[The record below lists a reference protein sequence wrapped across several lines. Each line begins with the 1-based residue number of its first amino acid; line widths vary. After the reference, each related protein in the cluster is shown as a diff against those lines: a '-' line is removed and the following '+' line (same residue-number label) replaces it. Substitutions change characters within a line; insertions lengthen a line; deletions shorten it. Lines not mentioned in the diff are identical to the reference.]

1 MTTLKRRTFLA
12 GTAATAAAAGAL
24 AVPGFPRP
32 AVAQARRIN
41 IGLTM
46 VKSGPLKTPGEATE
60 TSVDI
65 AVAEINAAGG
75 INGMQINLIKFDTG
89 SDPRQAAT
97 AAQKFARD
105 DGALA
110 IVGPFSS
117 GEAAVAFPVGE
128 RLGIVQMPN
137 AASQPGLTGDFSYAW
152 RLTEDEGKQFGR
164 LLASLTNRGVP
175 ARKAEIL
182 YISDERISNVTAT
195 ALYPAL
201 LRARGIEFGEP
212 ISFQYRTFDLAP
224 QVAQIMERRP
234 DVVALAA
241 TPDGAGKVL
250 KELKRQG
257 FAGRVI
263 GSQIF
268 ADPNSVELFG
278 PEGDGMLIV
287 AGFWWDRN
295 DKTRAFTEKFAA
307 ENARRGLTTKRI
319 PHHTDAQAYDIVY
332 LMKQAMERAGVTA
345 DPSRL
350 EAERTAIRDAL
361 KGITFTGVTG
371 ENTCFDAKRDAEL
384 PGFIIE
390 IKDQKWS
397 LFDSFAADACPAA

>member
-1 MTTLKRRTFLA
+1 MLRRTLL
-12 GTAATAAAAGAL
+12 AAAAGTLAAPAL
-24 AVPGFPRP
+24 AQTREIV
-32 AVAQARRIN
+32 

-75 INGMQINLIKFDTG
+75 IAGKRIRLEKFDTG

-105 DGALA
+105 DNALA
-110 IVGPFSS
+110 IIGPFSS

-128 RLGIVQMPN
+128 RLGIVQIPN
-137 AASQPGLTGDFSYAW
+137 AASQANLTGNFTYAW

-164 LLASLTNRGVP
+164 LLTTLQRKNIPASR
-175 ARKAEIL
+175 AEIIYL
-182 YISDERISNVTAT
+182 SDERVSSITAT
-195 ALYPAL
+195 QFYPAL
-201 LRARGIEFGEP
+201 LRARNIAFGEP
-212 ISFQYRTFDLAP
+212 ISFQYRTFDVAP
-224 QVAQIMERRP
+224 QVTQIMQRNPE
-234 DVVALAA
+234 VVAMAA
-241 TPDGAGKVL
+241 TPDSAGKVL
-250 KELKRQG
+250 RELRRQG
-257 FAGRVI
+257 FRGRVI

-295 DKTRAFTEKFAA
+295 DATRAFTMKYRE
-307 ENARRGLTTKRI
+307 ENARRGLTQKRI

-332 LMKQAMERAGVTA
+332 LYKQVMEKAGVTA
-345 DPSRL
+345 DPARVA
-350 EAERTAIRDAL
+350 AERTAIRDAL
-361 KGITFTGVTG
+361 RGIRFTGVTG
-371 ENTCFDAKRDAEL
+371 ENTCFDAQRDAEL
-384 PGFIIE
+384 PGFVIE
-390 IKDQKWS
+390 IRNLQWS
-397 LFDSFAADACPAA
+397 LFDSHPADQCA